1 MANEPTHQPQLL
13 RGLGL
18 KEAVTV
24 LMGSIIGSGIFLT
37 PRAIAQAVPS
47 PGIILL
53 VWIVSGVLTLFGALT
68 YAELGAMMP
77 RSGGQYVYLREAFG
91 PLWGFLFGWTFFLVI
106 QTGSIAA
113 VAVAFAEYSGY
124 FVPLS
129 PSLIKVVAILC
140 ILLLTGVNYVGVRFG
155 GWVQNIFTTLKV
167 GAIVALVVL
176 GFGLG
181 GGSWGNFQ
189 PLWGGIN
196 QQGLLRAFGVA
207 MVAALWSYDGWN
219 NVGLVAEEIKNPQ
232 RNLPIALAFGTL
244 GVVLIYLSANLVYMY
259 ALQVGQIAQ
268 SQLVAADVARK
279 VIGPL
284 GGAAISGAVLVS
296 TFGTVNGFI
305 LAGPRVYYAMARDG
319 LFFKKIGEV
328 HRRFRTPAFS
338 ILIQGIWASLL
349 TLTGRFEQLFT
360 YVIFASWI
368 YYAMLVSGAIVLRR
382 KYPSVPRPYKTW
394 GYPIVPMLF
403 VAIALWF
410 VYNTLTTDPR
420 DSLMGLILVLL
431 GLPAYW
437 YWRRRG
443 SDKPAQEQARS
454 CDR

>member
-1 MANEPTHQPQLL
+1 MPDMKTEFAHQPQLL

-18 KEAVTV
+18 KEAVSV

-37 PRAIAQAVPS
+37 PRAIAQAIQS

-53 VWIVSGVLTLFGALT
+53 VWAVSGVLTLFGALA

-155 GWVQNIFTTLKV
+155 GWVQNIFTVLKV
-167 GAIVALVVL
+167 GAIVTLVVL
-176 GFGLG
+176 GFGLK
-181 GGSWGNFQ
+181 GGSWANFQ

-196 QQGLLRAFGVA
+196 HEGLLRAFGVA

-219 NVGLVAEEIKNPQ
+219 NVGFVAEEIKNPQ

-244 GVVLIYLSANLVYMY
+244 GVILIYLSANLVYMY
-259 ALQVGQIAQ
+259 ILPVGQIAQ
-268 SQLVAADVARK
+268 SQLVAADVAK
-279 VIGPL
+279 KLIGPM
-284 GGAAISGAVLVS
+284 GAAAISAAVLVS

-319 LFFKKIGEV
+319 LFFKKIGEI
-328 HRRFRTPAFS
+328 HRVFRTPAFS
-338 ILIQGIWASLL
+338 IVVQGVWASLL
-349 TLTGRFEQLFT
+349 TLTGKFEQLFT

-382 KYPSVPRPYKTW
+382 KYPSAPRPYKTW
-394 GYPIVPMLF
+394 GYPVVPTLF
-403 VAIALWF
+403 VTIALWF
-410 VYNTLTTDPR
+410 VYNTLTSDPR
-420 DSLMGLILVLL
+420 DSLTGLILVLL

-437 YWRRRG
+437 YWRRKSTRTG
-443 SDKPAQEQARS
+443 ISSR
-454 CDR
+454 CM

>member
-1 MANEPTHQPQLL
+1 MEHESTHQPQLV

-18 KEAVTV
+18 REAVTV

-37 PRAIAQAVPS
+37 PRAIAQAIQS
-47 PGIILL
+47 PGIIIL
-53 VWIVSGVLTLFGALT
+53 VWTVSGILTLFGALA

-91 PLWGFLFGWTFFLVI
+91 PLWGFLFGWTLLLVI

-124 FVPLS
+124 FIPLS
-129 PSLIKVVAILC
+129 PILMKVVAILC
-140 ILLLTGVNYVGVRFG
+140 ILLLTAVNYAGVRFG
-155 GWVQNIFTTLKV
+155 GWVQNIFTFLKV

-176 GFGLG
+176 GLGLR
-181 GGSWGNFQ
+181 GGSWANFQ
-189 PLWGGIN
+189 PIWGGIN
-196 QQGLLRAFGVA
+196 HQGLLRAFGVA

-219 NVGLVAEEIKNPQ
+219 NVGFVADEIKNPQ

-244 GVVLIYLSANLVYMY
+244 GVILIYLSANLVYIY
-259 ALQVGQIAQ
+259 ILQVGQIAQ
-268 SQLVAADVARK
+268 SQLVAADVAK
-279 VIGPL
+279 KLIGPL
-284 GGAAISGAVLVS
+284 GGAAISAAVLVS

-319 LFFKKIGEV
+319 LFFKKIGEI
-328 HRRFRTPAFS
+328 HRSFRTPAFS
-338 ILIQGIWASLL
+338 ILLQGVWASLL
-349 TLTGRFEQLFT
+349 TLTGKFEQLFT
-360 YVIFASWI
+360 YVIFASWL
-368 YYAMLVSGAIVLRR
+368 YYAMAVSGVIVLRR
-382 KYPSVPRPYKTW
+382 KYPSAPRPYKTW
-394 GYPIVPMLF
+394 GYPVVPMLF

-410 VYNTLTTDPR
+410 VYNTLTSDPR

-437 YWRRRG
+437 YWRRKSSVLSR
-443 SDKPAQEQARS
+443 
-454 CDR
+454 

>member
-1 MANEPTHQPQLL
+1 MENESTRQPQLL

-18 KEAVTV
+18 KEAISVV
-24 LMGSIIGSGIFLT
+24 IGAIIGSGIFLT
-37 PRAIAQAVPS
+37 PRAIAQAIPS

-53 VWIVSGVLTLFGALT
+53 VWVISGILTLFGALA

-91 PLWGFLFGWTFFLVI
+91 PLWGFLFGWTLFLVI

-113 VAVAFAEYSGY
+113 VAVAFAEYTGY
-124 FVPLS
+124 FIPLS

-140 ILLLTGVNYVGVRFG
+140 ILSLTAVNYIGVRIG
-155 GWVQNIFTTLKV
+155 GWVQNIFTLLKV
-167 GAIVALVVL
+167 VAIVALVVL

-181 GGSWGNFQ
+181 GGSWTNFQ
-189 PLWGGIN
+189 PLWGGVN
-196 QQGLLRAFGVA
+196 HQGLLRAFGVA

-219 NVGLVAEEIKNPQ
+219 NVGFVAEEIKNPQ

-244 GVVLIYLSANLVYMY
+244 AVIVIYLSANLVYMY
-259 ALQVGQIAQ
+259 TLPVGQIAQ
-268 SQLVAADVARK
+268 SQLVAADVAK
-279 VIGPL
+279 KFIGPL
-284 GGAAISGAVLVS
+284 GGAAISAAVLVS

-305 LAGPRVYYAMARDG
+305 LAGPRVYYAMAKDG
-319 LFFKKIGEV
+319 LFFKKIGEI
-328 HRRFRTPAFS
+328 HRSFRTPAFS
-338 ILIQGIWASLL
+338 IILQGLWASLL
-349 TLTGRFEQLFT
+349 TLTGKFEQLFT

-368 YYAMLVSGAIVLRR
+368 YYAMLVSGVIVLRR
-382 KYPSVPRPYKTW
+382 KYPSAPRPYKTW

-410 VYNTLTTDPR
+410 VYNTLTSDPR
-420 DSLMGLILVLL
+420 DSVMGLILVLL

-437 YWRRRG
+437 YWRRKG
-443 SDKPAQEQARS
+443 SGEQKEGMK
-454 CDR
+454 

>member
-1 MANEPTHQPQLL
+1 MKRELDSEPRLI

-37 PRAIAQAVPS
+37 PRAIAQATPS
-47 PGIILL
+47 PGVILL
-53 VWIVSGVLTLFGALT
+53 VWTVSGVLTLFGALA

-91 PLWGFLFGWTFFLVI
+91 PLWGFLFGWTLFLVI

-129 PSLIKVVAILC
+129 PALMKVVAILC
-140 ILLLTGVNYVGVRFG
+140 ILLLTAVNYVGVRRG
-155 GWVQNIFTTLKV
+155 GWIQNIFTTLKV
-167 GAIVALVVL
+167 GALVALVVW
-176 GFGLG
+176 GFGSR
-181 GGSWGNFQ
+181 GGSWTNFQ
-189 PLWGGIN
+189 PLWGGMSHD
-196 QQGLLRAFGVA
+196 GLVRAFGVA

-219 NVGLVAEEIKNPQ
+219 NVGFVAEEIRDPQ
-232 RNLPIALAFGTL
+232 RNLPLALAFGTL
-244 GVVLIYLSANLVYMY
+244 GVILIYLSTNLVYMY
-259 ALQVGQIAQ
+259 TLSVSQIAQ

-279 VIGPL
+279 LIGPA
-284 GGAAISGAVLVS
+284 GGLAISAAVLVS

-305 LAGPRVYYAMARDG
+305 LAGPRVYYAMAKDR
-319 LFFKKIGEV
+319 LFFKRIGGI
-328 HRRFRTPAFS
+328 HGRFHTPAFS
-338 ILIQGIWASLL
+338 IVLQGVWAALL

-360 YVIFASWI
+360 YVIFASWL
-368 YYAMLVSGAIVLRR
+368 YYAMAVSAVIVLRR
-382 KYPSVPRPYKTW
+382 KRPDAPRPYKTW
-394 GYPIVPMLF
+394 GYPVVPVLF

-420 DSLMGLILVLL
+420 DSLMGLVLVLL
-431 GLPAYW
+431 GLPAYF
-437 YWRRRG
+437 YWRRSAG
-443 SDKPAQEQARS
+443 SPAPSQSRQTE
-454 CDR
+454 

>member
-1 MANEPTHQPQLL
+1 
-13 RGLGL
+13 
-18 KEAVTV
+18 
-24 LMGSIIGSGIFLT
+24 
-37 PRAIAQAVPS
+37 
-47 PGIILL
+47 
-53 VWIVSGVLTLFGALT
+53 
-68 YAELGAMMP
+68 
-77 RSGGQYVYLREAFG
+77 
-91 PLWGFLFGWTFFLVI
+91 
-106 QTGSIAA
+106 
-113 VAVAFAEYSGY
+113 
-124 FVPLS
+124 
-129 PSLIKVVAILC
+129 
-140 ILLLTGVNYVGVRFG
+140 
-155 GWVQNIFTTLKV
+155 
-167 GAIVALVVL
+167 
-176 GFGLG
+176 
-181 GGSWGNFQ
+181 
-189 PLWGGIN
+189 
-196 QQGLLRAFGVA
+196 